1 MCGIAGIL
9 HRDGRPI
16 GRESLVRM
24 ARAIAHRG
32 PDSEGVHV
40 YDGCPSVG
48 LAARRLA
55 IIDVENG
62 GQPMSTED
70 GRFAVVYNGEI
81 FNADDVRRRLE
92 GLGHGFRSRC
102 DTEVVLRGYV
112 QWGPEVVAHLN
123 GIWAF
128 AVWDRRT
135 RGLFVSRDRLGVKP
149 LVYADTSNGF
159 VFASEIKALL
169 ASMLVGRDL
178 DLTALPHYLSSFV
191 VPEPYSFFRSVRRLS
206 AGHSLLVTPTGTR
219 EMRYWDCGFEE
230 EDDRGFR
237 VYQRGVHELLEDA
250 VRRQLV
256 SDVPLGVFLSS
267 GLDSGMVAALAARE
281 MGEPMRTFT
290 LGFEGS
296 PADER
301 AGARR
306 LAASIGAR
314 HREAVVTARDAAA
327 SLPDLLAAHDEPSQ
341 SLIQAYFVSRLAR
354 PEVTVALSGLGG
366 DELFSSYPTHRV
378 VDVLARLDELP
389 SAIRRG
395 LLALA
400 RAVGGERGRRL
411 ASLAEMPPDARVT
424 HRLLHQTGAPTREAL
439 LTHDVR
445 NAVDLGGPA
454 RHLEEHYARTS
465 ARHPLNRLLYVYLKT
480 YLPDE
485 LLRALDS
492 MSMAHSLEARVPL
505 LDHRLVE
512 YAMRMPARYKMSLLG
527 GKRLLSRVARE
538 ILPASSMVS
547 RKRGFSLPLA
557 IWLRGELTETLRDTL
572 CRPALERRGVF
583 DARTVGR
590 LLDSCLRGDAR
601 SIQPVMMLFAFE
613 LWARRCLDA
622 PAIVSEVKVPELR
635 DLSPDLSVI
644 IVNWNTRE
652 ILRSCLAS
660 VKAHLASVSHETIV
674 VDNASSD
681 GSDEMVAKECPW
693 VRLICNEEN
702 VGFGRANNQAMLLAR
717 GRWILL
723 LNSDTLMVDDSV
735 ARLFVH
741 LQGETGLGIAQCRLM
756 MPDHRVQH
764 SAYRFPSIR
773 LAILEDFGLY
783 RLLPRH
789 KRGETLLGG
798 YWDYDQQMDVDWVAG
813 SFMLLPRTVF
823 EETGGFS
830 DAYFMYGEDMEWCY
844 RIRSRGWRIRYYP
857 DASIVHLDHSSSA
870 LRWGDQRIAICVERQ
885 VEFYTRRHGR
895 PLGILYNFVKMAGML
910 FRLAYFSVRSITGG
924 GLSTYYRDMKRY
936 CLRCLRAHAALAVGW
951 R

>member
-1 MCGIAGIL
+1 MCGIAGIF
-9 HRDGRPI
+9 HRNGRPI
-16 GRESLVRM
+16 GRECLVRM
-24 ARAIAHRG
+24 ARAIEHRG
-32 PDSEGVHV
+32 PDGAGMHID
-40 YDGCPSVG
+40 DGRPSVG

-55 IIDVENG
+55 VIDVENG

-70 GRFAVVYNGEI
+70 GRFTIVYNGEI
-81 FNADDVRRRLE
+81 FNADEVRRGLE
-92 GLGHGFRSRC
+92 GLGHRFRSRC
-102 DTEVVLRGYV
+102 DTEVVLRGYA
-112 QWGPEVVAHLN
+112 QWGPEVVTHLN
-123 GIWAF
+123 GMWAF

-149 LVYADTSNGF
+149 LVYADTPNGF

-169 ASMLVGRDL
+169 ASGLVGREL

-191 VPEPYSFFRSVRRLS
+191 VPEPHSFFRGVRRLP
-206 AGHSLLVTPTGTR
+206 AGNFLLATPTGTR
-219 EMRYWDCGFEE
+219 ETRYWDCGFEE
-230 EDDRGFR
+230 EDDRGLR
-237 VYQRGVHELLEDA
+237 VYQTEVHELLEDA

-281 MGEPMRTFT
+281 MGEPLRTFT

-296 PADER
+296 TADER
-301 AGARR
+301 ARARR

-314 HREAVVTARDAAA
+314 HREAVVTAREAAGL
-327 SLPDLLAAHDEPSQ
+327 LPDLLAAHDEPSQ
-341 SLIQAYFVSRLAR
+341 SLIQGYFVSRLAKR
-354 PEVTVALSGLGG
+354 EVTVAVSGLGG

-378 VDVLARLDELP
+378 VDLLARLDEVPITL
-389 SAIRRG
+389 RRG

-400 RAVGGERGRRL
+400 RTVGGERGRRMAAL
-411 ASLAEMPPDARVT
+411 AAMPPDDRVT
-424 HRLLHQTGAPTREAL
+424 RWLLHQTDAPTREAVL
-439 LTHDVR
+439 AHDVR
-445 NAVDLGGPA
+445 RAVDPGGPA

-512 YAMRMPARYKMSLLG
+512 YAMKMPARYKMSLLG
-527 GKRLLSRVARE
+527 GKRLLSRVARQT
-538 ILPASSMVS
+538 LPAGSMVS

-613 LWARRCLDA
+613 LWARRALDS
-622 PAIVSEVKVPELR
+622 PASVPEESIPEIR
-635 DLSPDLSVI
+635 SAAPDLSVI

-652 ILRSCLAS
+652 ILKNCLTS
-660 VKAHLASVSHETIV
+660 VETYLRTVSHETLV

-681 GSDEMVAKECPW
+681 GSAEMVAKEFPQ
-693 VRLICNEEN
+693 VRLIRNAEN
-702 VGFGRANNQAMLLAR
+702 VGFARANNQAMRAAA
-717 GRWILL
+717 GRFFLL
-723 LNSDTLMVDDSV
+723 LNSDTVLIDDSV
-735 ARLFVH
+735 ARLFARVRTDRGVGVAH
-741 LQGETGLGIAQCRLM
+741 CRLLM
-756 MPDHRVQH
+756 VDRRLQH
-764 SAYRFPSIR
+764 TTYRFPSIR

-783 RLLPRH
+783 KVLPVQ

-798 YWDYDQQMDVDWVAG
+798 YWGQDRERDVDWVAG
-813 SFMLLPRTVF
+813 SFMLLPRRVF
-823 EETGGFS
+823 EETAGFS
-830 DAYFMYGEDMEWCY
+830 EAYFMYGEDMEWCY
-844 RIRSRGWRIRYYP
+844 RIQDCGWRIRYYP
-857 DASIVHLDHSSSA
+857 DASVVHLDHSSSDI
-870 LRWGDQRIAICVERQ
+870 RWGGRPISTCLERQ
-885 VEFYTRRHGR
+885 VDIYAGRHGR
-895 PLGILYNFVKMAGML
+895 LAGALYNLVKIMGTL
-910 FRLAYFSVRSITGG
+910 FRVAYFSVRNVSGG
-924 GLSTYYRDMKRY
+924 AQRDYYRQMRRY
-936 CLRCLRAHAALAVGW
+936 YLLCLRTHAALAVGA